1 MEHLW
6 TKYSQ
11 MQQKWTNWLVF
22 ALLSLVWGSSFI
34 LMKEGLK
41 AFTPY
46 QVASLRMLSAGLV
59 LLSFAWKALKNIPRQ
74 KMGLVIFS
82 GILGNF
88 IPAYL
93 FCVAETQID
102 SSLAGILNS
111 LTPMFTILVGVLF
124 FKVQTNFVKVL
135 GLIIGFIGLSFLLA
149 AGKEVSLH
157 NLSFAG
163 LVLLATLFY
172 GINVNLVGRYMQN
185 LGSLNIA
192 SIAFAFLILPSASV
206 LYFTGYF
213 NNDFSNPA
221 VLHALLASSM
231 LGIVGTSIATIL
243 FYFLVKRAGIVFGS
257 LVTYGIPVI
266 AVAWGLLDGE
276 SLSFIQVI
284 CLVVILLGVYIVNRG
299 NLHFIKKR
307 TQ

>member
-1 MEHLW
+1 
-6 TKYSQ
+6 

-22 ALLSLVWGSSFI
+22 ALLSIVWGSSFI

-46 QVASLRMLSAGLV
+46 QVASLRMGSAGLV
-59 LLSFAWKALKNIPRQ
+59 LLPFAFKALQKIPSN
-74 KMGLVIFS
+74 KIGLILLS

-93 FCVAETQID
+93 FCIAETQID

-124 FKVQTNFVKVL
+124 FKVQTNWVKIFGLVL
-135 GLIIGFIGLSFLLA
+135 GFIGLSFLLA

-157 NLSFAG
+157 NLSFAS

-185 LGSLNIA
+185 MGSLNIA
-192 SIAFAFLILPSASV
+192 SIAFAFLIVPSGMV

-213 NNDFSNPA
+213 NHDFTNPL
-221 VLHALLASSM
+221 VLHALAASSV

-243 FYFLVKRAGIVFGS
+243 FYFLVKRAGILFGS

-266 AVAWGLLDGE
+266 AVGWGFADGE
-276 SLSFIQVI
+276 SLSFWQVI
-284 CLVVILLGVYIVNRG
+284 SLGIILLGVYIVNKG
-299 NLHFIKKR
+299 YLPFTKKPSK
-307 TQ
+307 